1 LTAYD
6 VGGTQI
12 ATDQENQS
20 GSGHVDTQLAV
31 SSSTANIASIEI
43 FIPNGGPPCPHTA
56 IDDLSFDNPATPPP
70 PDFGFIP
77 TNVLSVGLPQGESA
91 QVGLVM
97 RRINGSIGNV
107 QFSARSL
114 PAGVSASFSP
124 NPTNGGEGSTVTLTL
139 IADANAL
146 PIQNGTVL
154 VTAAPL
160 DTSAG
165 TQSHTHVLG
174 ITVQSTYEPMVTGI
188 DITQG
193 VQTTTLPTR
202 DPANPGAPV
211 AYKGVS
217 LQAHGKTIV
226 RVFVD
231 TPGHRQLGSPVPP
244 SCSPP

>member
-1 LTAYD
+1 
-6 VGGTQI
+6 
-12 ATDQENQS
+12 
-20 GSGHVDTQLAV
+20 
-31 SSSTANIASIEI
+31 
-43 FIPNGGPPCPHTA
+43 
-56 IDDLSFDNPATPPP
+56 
-70 PDFGFIP
+70 
-77 TNVLSVGLPQGESA
+77 
-91 QVGLVM
+91 M
-97 RRINGSIGNV
+97 
-107 QFSARSL
+107 
-114 PAGVSASFSP
+114 
-124 NPTNGGEGSTVTLTL
+124 TLTL

-231 TPGHRQLGSPVPP
+231 TPGAPSVGVPGATILLYGLDASNNLIGPPLLPESGP
-244 SCSPP
+244 STLINSGCVVPQVGNCYDEVYKKANASYDFTLPDSWTLSLIHI